1 MGHDLLFCPD
11 RVTPS
16 ASAGR
21 GGVDLTDGCY
31 LFREG
36 DPRETFCLPQGYPE
50 ASAEQEC
57 GKVVKPSNLKEG
69 TQREMGQLGNSEM
82 GCRCPATG

>member
-1 MGHDLLFCPD
+1 MGYDLLFCPD

-31 LFREG
+31 LLREG

-50 ASAEQEC
+50 APAEQEC

-69 TQREMGQLGNSEM
+69 TQREMGQPGNSEM